1 MTPVL
6 LAGDVGGTKTDFG
19 LFSAERGAASPLAT
33 ARVPTAGHASLA
45 DGVRTF
51 LRNTGMQARYACFA
65 VAGPVID
72 GQMYGALFARVA
84 MRWAGPRGF
93 ITGMSLR
100 MKSIAF
106 AGDTLRAEGAVT
118 ATEAGVVVLSQR
130 MLNAGRVCAEA
141 TTRVRLNASG

>member
-1 MTPVL
+1 MNVGDTLPVL
-6 LAGDVGGTKTDFG
+6 EKTFTTVD
-19 LFSAERGAASPLAT
+19 LFAYGAATWDWHRMHYDAELA
-33 ARVPTAGHASLA
+33 RSKGFS
-45 DGVRTF
+45 
-51 LRNTGMQARYACFA
+51 
-65 VAGPVID
+65 GPVID